1 MIPIILFKLELGFI
15 LMNLKSESILLVCY
29 FVTHGYVV
37 NVIRHTTQAG
47 VWICIE
53 QNKTW

>member
-47 VWICIE
+47 VWIE
-53 QNKTW
+53 KNKTW